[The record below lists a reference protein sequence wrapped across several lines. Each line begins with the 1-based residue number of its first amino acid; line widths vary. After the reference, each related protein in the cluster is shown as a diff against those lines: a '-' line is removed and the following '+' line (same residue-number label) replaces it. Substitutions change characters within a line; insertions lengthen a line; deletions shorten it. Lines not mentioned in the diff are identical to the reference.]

1 MFQLISSANSA
12 SNIYPVNIEPKFM
25 PEPRVVLV
33 TGASSGFG
41 LETAA
46 LLSQRGFRVFGTS
59 RKPAGTV
66 DVGYEM
72 AKLDVDSDESVN
84 SCVKALLEKTGRLD
98 VLVNNAGFVLTGGI
112 EETSVEEAKAQ
123 FETNFFGAV
132 RMVRACLP
140 AMRRQG
146 SGQIIN
152 IASIAAAIPVPFR
165 GYYGASKAALI
176 AYSQAL
182 RHEVMSLGLKVS
194 VVEPGFFHTKLA
206 ETRRTSENRIND
218 YDQMRTRAGEAL
230 ERHVEDGGDPRLVAE
245 KILKIIETKSPRL
258 EYLVGK
264 SGRYKAM
271 KLLLPASMFERGVR
285 RRYNLD

>member
-1 MFQLISSANSA
+1 
-12 SNIYPVNIEPKFM
+12 M
-25 PEPRVVLV
+25 PDPRVVLV

-59 RKPAGTV
+59 RKPAGQPS
-66 DVGYEM
+66 DLGYDLVR
-72 AKLDVDSDESVN
+72 LDVDSNESVN

-140 AMRRQG
+140 AMRKQG

-152 IASIAAAIPVPFR
+152 ISSIAAEIPIPFE
-165 GYYGASKAALI
+165 GYYAAAKAALI

-206 ETRRTSENRIND
+206 ETRRSSENRID
-218 YDQMRTRAGEAL
+218 VYDQMRTRAGEAL
-230 ERHVEDGGDPRLVAE
+230 ERDVVNGGDPRLVAE
-245 KILKIIETKSPRL
+245 KIMRIVETKSPRL

-264 SGRYKAM
+264 SGRYKAL
-271 KLLLPASMFERGVR
+271 KLLLPESMFERGIR
-285 RRYNLD
+285 RRYNLDRLQHA

>member
-1 MFQLISSANSA
+1 
-12 SNIYPVNIEPKFM
+12 M
-25 PEPRVVLV
+25 PEPSVVLV

-41 LETAA
+41 METAT

-59 RKPAGTV
+59 RKPSARAGL
-66 DVGYEM
+66 GYEM
-72 AKLDVDSDESVN
+72 IRLDVDSDESVN
-84 SCVKALLEKTGRLD
+84 ECVKAVLDKTRRLD
-98 VLVNNAGFVLTGGI
+98 VLVNNAGFVLSGGI

-140 AMRRQG
+140 AMRKQG

-152 IASIAAAIPVPFR
+152 ISSIAAEIPIPFE
-165 GYYGASKAALI
+165 GYYAAAKAALI

-206 ETRRTSENRIND
+206 ETRRSSENRID
-218 YDQMRTRAGEAL
+218 VYDQMRTRAGEAL
-230 ERHVEDGGDPRLVAE
+230 ERDVVNDGDPRHAAE
-245 KILKIIETKSPRL
+245 NIR
-258 EYLVGK
+258 
-264 SGRYKAM
+264 
-271 KLLLPASMFERGVR
+271 
-285 RRYNLD
+285 